1 MDEKVEFPEGL
12 SVKEEEKLVEAFRDN
27 RVGRDTQNNKNE
39 VEDLMKKIK
48 SVEFIEKAMAKKID
62 RLKNEDEEKT
72 KEFDNFKAKK
82 EEVKKEIQKLKE
94 EIIKEKE
101 NNIKNRSIT
110 NSYEKLQKIS
120 NSIIVKEKEL
130 EDLKRYENNITK
142 ELNEIFNELLDI
154 HDQLLINKKSRI
166 KLTCLKNLK

>member
-101 NNIKNRSIT
+101 NDIKNRSIT

-154 HDQLLINKKSRI
+154 HDQLLINKNPE
-166 KLTCLKNLK
+166 LN

>member
-154 HDQLLINKKSRI
+154 HDQLLINKNPE
-166 KLTCLKNLK
+166 LN